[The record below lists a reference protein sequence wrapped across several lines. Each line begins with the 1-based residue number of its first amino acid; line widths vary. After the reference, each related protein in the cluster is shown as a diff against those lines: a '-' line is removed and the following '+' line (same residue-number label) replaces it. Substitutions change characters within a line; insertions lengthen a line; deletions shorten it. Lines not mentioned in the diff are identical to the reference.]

1 MGNVPHARDTEQ
13 APESLVTLEDPAAR
27 LAHALSEQVALA
39 TRELADQLR
48 APLRQSLSQL
58 LVVPRAPVL
67 DLAGQLLEPVRTL
80 AQTLPALVMQ
90 MVPRD
95 LTDPRRLL
103 GDETRRAIRLAI
115 VSRAFDDTPLGRQAL
130 ESCLRTYF
138 SPRFLYPKA
147 LRARW
152 HRVVRPRLEAYARAH
167 GLTVDEAWRDV
178 AVPALWLALREC
190 GGAGDQAAVAKVM
203 RRHLEAF
210 LGCGELAEVL
220 LGVELASE
228 LDLDAALLV
237 IDLEQ
242 ALAQL
247 DERDRALALM
257 KLRGHRAKEIAE
269 WLGMTP
275 TAVDMRWSR
284 LRRQLEQWL
293 A

>member
-1 MGNVPHARDTEQ
+1 MANVPHAHKAEQ
-13 APESLVTLEDPAAR
+13 APEPLVALDDPAAR
-27 LAHALSEQVALA
+27 LARALTEQATLAL
-39 TRELADQLR
+39 RGLADQVLET
-48 APLRQSLSQL
+48 ARQSLARF
-58 LVVPRAPVL
+58 LVASRSPAL
-67 DLAGQLLEPVRTL
+67 DLA
-80 AQTLPALVMQ
+80 
-90 MVPRD
+90 
-95 LTDPRRLL
+95 DPRILA
-103 GDETRRAIRLAI
+103 GEGTRRAVRLYV
-115 VSRAFDDTPLGRQAL
+115 VSRASDGTSERAL
-130 ESCLRTYF
+130 ETCLRAYF
-138 SPRFLYPKA
+138 TPQFLYPA
-147 LRARW
+147 RMRARW
-152 HRVVRPRLEAYARAH
+152 YQVVRPRLVAYARAH

-210 LGCGELAEVL
+210 LGCGELTEVL

-237 IDLEQ
+237 TDLEQ

-269 WLGMTP
+269 RLGMTP

-284 LRRQLEQWL
+284 LRRQLEQRL